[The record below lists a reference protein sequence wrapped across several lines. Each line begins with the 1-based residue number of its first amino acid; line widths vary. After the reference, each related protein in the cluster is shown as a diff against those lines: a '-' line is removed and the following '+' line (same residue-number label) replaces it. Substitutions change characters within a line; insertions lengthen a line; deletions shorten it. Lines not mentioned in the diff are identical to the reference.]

1 MRNEA
6 SVPAAEAAESRALL
20 QTVRQTVR
28 AYVALAKPRIIWL
41 LLVTT
46 VPAMVLA
53 ERGWPST
60 WLIIAT
66 LIGGTLAAGGANA
79 INQVADR
86 DIDEVMHRTSARPL
100 PRGNVTPSRAL
111 LFGLAL
117 GAVSA
122 IWLSLTVN
130 LLAAALAMGAL
141 GFYVLVYSYYLKRST
156 TQNIVLGGAAGAA
169 PPVIGWAAVTS
180 QVGIEPLFLFLIV
193 FYWTPPHFWALAL
206 VFSDDYE
213 RAGVPMLPVV
223 RGEAETKR
231 QIVLYTLML
240 IGLTLAFTLVAGLSL
255 IYFLT
260 AVGGGAAFLY
270 LAIRLARSEGIAD
283 AMPLFHY
290 SIAYLVL
297 LFASVA
303 VDVLLVG

>member
-1 MRNEA
+1 MRSEA
-6 SVPAAEAAESRALL
+6 QAQPAEAAGSRSLRQA
-20 QTVRQTVR
+20 VRDTVR

-53 ERGWPST
+53 AGGWPST
-60 WLIIAT
+60 WLIVAT

-86 DIDEVMHRTSARPL
+86 DIDELMRRTSARPL

-111 LFGLAL
+111 VFGLSL

-130 LLAAALAMGAL
+130 LLAAALAIAAL

-169 PPVIGWAAVTS
+169 PPVIGWAAVTGE
-180 QVGIEPLFLFLIV
+180 VGLEALFLFLIV

-240 IGLTLAFTLVAGLSL
+240 IGLTLAFTLVGGLSL

-270 LAIRLARSEGIAD
+270 LAVRLARSEGIAD

-297 LFASVA
+297 LFAAVA
-303 VDVLLVG
+303 LDELVLG